1 MPVRP
6 AIPLLAGLG
15 GPGLLASPSMTSRSR
30 HPDDNSAGQAVPG
43 TASAELLRSEPGAR
57 PRALVLSAGLVSAGA
72 VALAAGA
79 LMPVVRGG
87 SPGFTAAPLLVVL
100 ALAPAVAVLYAVST
114 GRPGLTAGLVLG
126 LTALAPGRLLLDL
139 QLLADG
145 SLAARPELFLAD
157 RLLALPPA
165 GPGLWP
171 LVAGHL
177 LTLAAGAFAAGTAR
191 DEAELAGELDGHRRW
206 RLLGPVL
213 GVAGGIGLLLAPLGS
228 GNAYLLAKNA
238 FEGPTV
244 AMAGYLLLAA
254 LLPLTVLV
262 AVSSPSAGV
271 GKGGFAGAGL
281 AALAVGVPPVVAGLV
296 VDRLSVAPG
305 SVLVTVA
312 GLGLFGL
319 AFTRFDVAEASE
331 AVTGDLAGEARLPGL
346 FWWRLATGG
355 LALLAAAAAV
365 AGALTP
371 VLKANGETPVPE
383 TPSRWLLL
391 GAAVVLAVPA
401 VFVFVPRLSAFVRGV
416 VAATWAGVVLAGAA
430 VLSAALSVTED
441 KAVDPALFG
450 VDLPLPLPDKVGYS
464 AGPGVTWTFVAL
476 ALAAVAALAAVITGV
491 VERDDSD
498 DGGMDEPRAN
508 SAVLTPVV
516 AAAVLAIAAFG
527 TPVFTAPGYTAPGL
541 WSDFG
546 AASWGLLGALAVVLG
561 LYALVVR
568 SRPIAAAAALAGAAL
583 VLGLRAAELP
593 LVGSEY
599 DGSSAGIGFWLALGA
614 AVVSLVAA
622 GMAVAGSRRSE

>member
-1 MPVRP
+1 MP
-6 AIPLLAGLG
+6 AK
-15 GPGLLASPSMTSRSR
+15 
-30 HPDDNSAGQAVPG
+30 
-43 TASAELLRSEPGAR
+43 SAELLPNEPGSR
-57 PRALVLSAGLVSAGA
+57 PRALLLSAGLASAGA

-79 LMPVVRGG
+79 VLPVVRGG
-87 SPGFTAAPLLVVL
+87 SPGFTAWPLLVVL
-100 ALAPAVAVLYAVST
+100 ALAPAVVVLYAMAVR
-114 GRPGLTAGLVLG
+114 RPGLAAGLVLG

-145 SLAARPELFLAD
+145 SLAARPELFLPD

-165 GPGLWP
+165 GPGLWL

-177 LTLAAGAFAAGTAR
+177 LTLAAGVFAAGTAR
-191 DEAELAGELDGHRRW
+191 DEAELAGELDGRRW
-206 RLLGPVL
+206 RLLAPVF
-213 GVAGGIGLLLAPLGS
+213 GVVGGIGLLLAPLGS

-254 LLPLTVLV
+254 LFPLTVLV

-271 GKGGFAGAGL
+271 GKGGFTGAAL
-281 AALAVGVPPVVAGLV
+281 AALAVGVPPLVAGLV

-305 SVLVTVA
+305 SVVVTVA
-312 GLGLFGL
+312 GLVLLGLV
-319 AFTRFDVAEASE
+319 FTRFDVVDAGEE
-331 AVTGDLAGEARLPGL
+331 VTGDRAGEAELPGL

-355 LALLAAAAAV
+355 LALLAAAAAA
-365 AGALTP
+365 AGALAP

-383 TPSRWLLL
+383 TPARWSLL

-401 VFVFVPRLSAFVRGV
+401 LFVFVPRLSAFARGV

-464 AGPGVTWTFVAL
+464 VGPGVTWTFIAL
-476 ALAAVAALAAVITGV
+476 ALAAVAALAAVVTGV
-491 VERDDSD
+491 VERDADDSD
-498 DGGMDEPRAN
+498 AGMDGARAN
-508 SAVLTPVV
+508 GNVLTPLV

-568 SRPIAAAAALAGAAL
+568 SRPVAAASALAGAAL

-599 DGSSAGIGFWLALGA
+599 EGSSAGIGFWLALGA

-622 GMAVAGSRRSE
+622 GMAVAGSRRPE

>member
-1 MPVRP
+1 
-6 AIPLLAGLG
+6 
-15 GPGLLASPSMTSRSR
+15 MTSRSR
-30 HPDDNSAGQAVPG
+30 HPGGESAGQADPG

-57 PRALVLSAGLVSAGA
+57 PRALLLSAGLVSAGA

-79 LMPVVRGG
+79 LMPVIRGG
-87 SPGFTAAPLLVVL
+87 SAGFTAAPLLVVL
-100 ALAPAVAVLYAVST
+100 ALAPAAAVLYALVS
-114 GRPGLTAGLVLG
+114 GRSGLTAGLVLG

-157 RLLALPPA
+157 RLLAMPQA

-171 LVAGHL
+171 LVVGHL

-191 DEAELAGELDGHRRW
+191 DEAELAGELDGRRRW

-213 GVAGGIGLLLAPLGS
+213 GVAGGVGLLLAPFGS

-305 SVLVTVA
+305 SVVVTIA
-312 GLGLFGL
+312 GLALAGL
-319 AFTRFDVAEASE
+319 AFTRFDVAEADE

-355 LALLAAAAAV
+355 LALLAAGAAA
-365 AGALTP
+365 AGALAP
-371 VLKANGETPVPE
+371 VLKANGPTPVPE
-383 TPSRWLLL
+383 TPARWLLL

-401 VFVFVPRLSAFVRGV
+401 LFVFVPRLSAFARGV

-450 VDLPLPLPDKVGYS
+450 VDLPVPLPDKVGYS
-464 AGPGVTWTFVAL
+464 AGAGVTWTFIAL
-476 ALAAVAALAAVITGV
+476 VLAALAALAAVITGV

-498 DGGMDEPRAN
+498 EETDETRV
-508 SAVLTPVV
+508 SGTVLTPVV

-527 TPVFTAPGYTAPGL
+527 TPVFGAPGYTAPGL
-541 WSDFG
+541 WSNFG

-561 LYALVVR
+561 LYALVPR
-568 SRPIAAAAALAGAAL
+568 SRPVAAASALAGAAL

-599 DGSSAGIGFWLALGA
+599 EGSSAGVGFWLSLGG
-614 AVVSLVAA
+614 AVVTLVAA
-622 GMAVAGSRRSE
+622 GMAVAGSRRAG

>member
-1 MPVRP
+1 
-6 AIPLLAGLG
+6 
-15 GPGLLASPSMTSRSR
+15 MTSRSR
-30 HPDDNSAGQAVPG
+30 HPGDSAGQADPG
-43 TASAELLRSEPGAR
+43 TASAELLRSEPGSR
-57 PRALVLSAGLVSAGA
+57 PRALLLSAGLVSAGA

-79 LMPVVRGG
+79 LLPVIQGG

-100 ALAPAVAVLYAVST
+100 ALAPAAAVLYAVVT
-114 GRPGLTAGLVLG
+114 GRSGLTAGLVLG

-177 LTLAAGAFAAGTAR
+177 LTLAAGAFAAGAAR
-191 DEAELAGELDGHRRW
+191 DEAELAGELDGRRRW

-213 GVAGGIGLLLAPLGS
+213 GVAGGVGLLLAPLGS

-281 AALAVGVPPVVAGLV
+281 AALAVGVPPVIAGLV

-305 SVLVTVA
+305 SVVVTVA
-312 GLGLFGL
+312 GLALVGL
-319 AFTRFDVAEASE
+319 AFTRFDVAEAGE
-331 AVTGDLAGEARLPGL
+331 AVTGDLAGEAKLPGL

-355 LALLAAAAAV
+355 LALLAATAAV
-365 AGALTP
+365 AGALAP
-371 VLKANGETPVPE
+371 VLKANGPTPVPE
-383 TPSRWLLL
+383 TPARWLLL

-401 VFVFVPRLSAFVRGV
+401 LFVFVPRLSAFARGV

-450 VDLPLPLPDKVGYS
+450 VDLPVPLPDKVGFS
-464 AGPGVTWTFVAL
+464 AGPGVTWTFIAL
-476 ALAAVAALAAVITGV
+476 VLAAVAALAAVITGV
-491 VERDDSD
+491 VERDVSD
-498 DGGMDEPRAN
+498 DDAELDTGLDGTRASGN
-508 SAVLTPVV
+508 VLTPLV

-527 TPVFTAPGYTAPGL
+527 TPVFTAPGYAAPGL

-561 LYALVVR
+561 LYALVPR
-568 SRPIAAAAALAGAAL
+568 SRPAAAASALAGAAL

-599 DGSSAGIGFWLALGA
+599 DGSSAGIGFWLALGG
-614 AVVSLVAA
+614 AVVTLVTA
-622 GMAVAGSRRSE
+622 GMAVAGSRRAG

>member
-1 MPVRP
+1 
-6 AIPLLAGLG
+6 
-15 GPGLLASPSMTSRSR
+15 MTSRSR
-30 HPDDNSAGQAVPG
+30 HPGGDSAGQAVPG
-43 TASAELLRSEPGAR
+43 TASAELLRSEPGSR
-57 PRALVLSAGLVSAGA
+57 PRALLLSAGLVSAGA

-79 LMPVVRGG
+79 LLPVIQGG
-87 SPGFTAAPLLVVL
+87 SPGFTAGPLLVVL
-100 ALAPAVAVLYAVST
+100 ALAPAVAVLYGLFT
-114 GRPGLTAGLVLG
+114 GRAGLTAGLVLG

-191 DEAELAGELDGHRRW
+191 DEAELAGELDGRRRW

-213 GVAGGIGLLLAPLGS
+213 GVAGGIGLLLAPFGS

-254 LLPLTVLV
+254 MLPLTVLV
-262 AVSSPSAGV
+262 AVSSPSAAV

-281 AALAVGVPPVVAGLV
+281 ASLAVGIPAVVAGLA

-305 SVLVTVA
+305 SVVVTVA
-312 GLGLFGL
+312 GLALAGL
-319 AFTRFDVAEASE
+319 AFTRFDVAEAGD

-365 AGALTP
+365 AGALAP
-371 VLKANGETPVPE
+371 VLKANGPAPVPE
-383 TPSRWLLL
+383 TPARWLLL

-401 VFVFVPRLSAFVRGV
+401 LFVFVPRLSAFARGV
-416 VAATWAGVVLAGAA
+416 VAATWAGVVLAGAG

-450 VDLPLPLPDKVGYS
+450 VDLPVPSPDKVGFS

-476 ALAAVAALAAVITGV
+476 VLAAVAALAAVVTGV
-491 VERDDSD
+491 VERDVADDAADAPADSGL
-498 DGGMDEPRAN
+498 DGSRAN
-508 SAVLTPVV
+508 GTVLTPVV

-541 WSDFG
+541 WSNFG
-546 AASWGLLGALAVVLG
+546 AASWGLLGALAVLLG

-568 SRPIAAAAALAGAAL
+568 SRPVAAASALAGAAL
-583 VLGLRAAELP
+583 LLGLRAAELP

-599 DGSSAGIGFWLALGA
+599 DGSSAGIGFWLALGGA
-614 AVVSLVAA
+614 LVSLVAA
-622 GMAVAGSRRSE
+622 GMAVAGARRTG

>member
-1 MPVRP
+1 
-6 AIPLLAGLG
+6 
-15 GPGLLASPSMTSRSR
+15 MTSRSR
-30 HPDDNSAGQAVPG
+30 HPGEDSADSSVLAESAGQAAPG
-43 TASAELLRSEPGAR
+43 TASELLPNEPGPR
-57 PRALVLSAGLVSAGA
+57 PRALLLSAGLVTAGA

-79 LMPVVRGG
+79 LMPVILGG
-87 SPGFTAAPLLVVL
+87 APGFTAWPLLVVL
-100 ALAPAVAVLYAVST
+100 ALAPAVVVLYAVAAR
-114 GRPGLTAGLVLG
+114 RPGLAAGLVLG

-157 RLLALPPA
+157 RLLTLPPA
-165 GPGLWP
+165 GPGLWS

-191 DEAELAGELDGHRRW
+191 DEAELAGALDGHRRW
-206 RLLGPVL
+206 RLLAPVF
-213 GVAGGIGLLLAPLGS
+213 GVVGGIGLLLAPLGS

-254 LLPLTVLV
+254 LFPLTVLV
-262 AVSSPSAGV
+262 AASSPSAGV
-271 GKGGFAGAGL
+271 GKGGFAGAAL
-281 AALAVGVPPVVAGLV
+281 AALAVGLPPVTAGLL

-305 SVLVTVA
+305 SVMVTVA
-312 GLGLFGL
+312 GLMLLGL
-319 AFTRFDVAEASE
+319 AFTRFDVADAGEE
-331 AVTGDLAGEARLPGL
+331 VTGDRAGEARLPGL
-346 FWWRLATGG
+346 FWWRLVTGG
-355 LALLAAAAAV
+355 LALLAAAAAA
-365 AGALTP
+365 AGALAP
-371 VLKANGETPVPE
+371 VLTANGETPVPA
-383 TPSRWLLL
+383 TPARWLLL

-401 VFVFVPRLSAFVRGV
+401 LFVFVPRLSAFARGV
-416 VAATWAGVVLAGAA
+416 VAATWAGVVLAGAG

-450 VDLPLPLPDKVGYS
+450 VTLPVPLPDEVGYS
-464 AGPGVTWTFVAL
+464 AGPGVVWTFVAL
-476 ALAAVAALAAVITGV
+476 ALAAVAGLAAVITGV
-491 VERDDSD
+491 VERDDSAETAD
-498 DGGMDEPRAN
+498 DTGIDGSRAN
-508 SAVLTPVV
+508 GNVLTPVV

-568 SRPIAAAAALAGAAL
+568 SRPVAAASALAGAAL

-599 DGSSAGIGFWLALGA
+599 EGASAGIGFWLALGA

-622 GMAVAGSRRSE
+622 GMAVVGSRRSA

>member
-1 MPVRP
+1 
-6 AIPLLAGLG
+6 
-15 GPGLLASPSMTSRSR
+15 MTSRSR
-30 HPDDNSAGQAVPG
+30 PPGGESTGQAVPG
-43 TASAELLRSEPGAR
+43 TASAELLRSEPGSR
-57 PRALVLSAGLVSAGA
+57 PRALLLSAGLVSAGA

-87 SPGFTAAPLLVVL
+87 SPGFTAAPLLIVL
-100 ALAPAVAVLYAVST
+100 ALAPAATVLYALVT
-114 GRPGLTAGLVLG
+114 GRSGLAAGLVLG

-191 DEAELAGELDGHRRW
+191 DEAELAGELDGRRRW

-281 AALAVGVPPVVAGLV
+281 AVLAVGVPPVVAGLV

-305 SVLVTVA
+305 SVVVTVA
-312 GLGLFGL
+312 GLALAGL
-319 AFTRFDVAEASE
+319 AFTRFDVAEADE
-331 AVTGDLAGEARLPGL
+331 TVTGDLAGEARLPGL

-365 AGALTP
+365 AGALAPT
-371 VLKANGETPVPE
+371 LKANGPTPVPE
-383 TPSRWLLL
+383 TPARWLLL

-401 VFVFVPRLSAFVRGV
+401 LFVFVPRLSAFARGV
-416 VAATWAGVVLAGAA
+416 VAATWAGVVLAGTA

-450 VDLPLPLPDKVGYS
+450 VDLPVPLPDKAGYS
-464 AGPGVTWTFVAL
+464 AGPGVTWTFIAL
-476 ALAAVAALAAVITGV
+476 VLAAVAALAAVITGV
-491 VERDDSD
+491 VERDVSD
-498 DGGMDEPRAN
+498 DAGMDAGPDGTRASGN
-508 SAVLTPVV
+508 VLTPVV

-561 LYALVVR
+561 LYALVPR
-568 SRPIAAAAALAGAAL
+568 SRPVAAASASAGAAL
-583 VLGLRAAELP
+583 VLGLHAAELP

-599 DGSSAGIGFWLALGA
+599 DGASAGIGFWLALGG

-622 GMAVAGSRRSE
+622 GMAVAGSRRTG

>member
-1 MPVRP
+1 MLP
-6 AIPLLAGLG
+6 
-15 GPGLLASPSMTSRSR
+15 
-30 HPDDNSAGQAVPG
+30 
-43 TASAELLRSEPGAR
+43 
-57 PRALVLSAGLVSAGA
+57 AGLVSAGA

-79 LMPVVRGG
+79 LIPVVRGG
-87 SPGFTAAPLLVVL
+87 SPGFTAGPLLVVL
-100 ALAPAVAVLYAVST
+100 ALAPAAAVLYAVAT
-114 GRPGLTAGLVLG
+114 GRPGLAAGLVLG
-126 LTALAPGRLLLDL
+126 LTALTPGRLLLDL

-145 SLAARPELFLAD
+145 SLASRPELFLAD
-157 RLLALPPA
+157 RLLALPPVGA
-165 GPGLWP
+165 GLWS

-191 DEAELAGELDGHRRW
+191 DESELAGALDGQRRW

-213 GVAGGIGLLLAPLGS
+213 AVAGGLSLLLPPLGS

-271 GKGGFAGAGL
+271 GKGGFAGAAL

-305 SVLVTVA
+305 SVVVTIA
-312 GLGLFGL
+312 GLALLGL
-319 AFTRFDVAEASE
+319 AFTRFDVAEGGE
-331 AVTGDLAGEARLPGL
+331 AATGDLAGEAKLPGL

-355 LALLAAAAAV
+355 LALLAAGSAV

-371 VLKANGETPVPE
+371 VLKANGATPVPE

-401 VFVFVPRLSAFVRGV
+401 LFVFVPKLSAFARGV

-441 KAVDPALFG
+441 KAVDPAQFG
-450 VDLPLPLPDKVGYS
+450 VDLPLPDKVGFS
-464 AGPGVTWTFVAL
+464 AGPGVTWTFIAL
-476 ALAAVAALAAVITGV
+476 LLAAVTALAAVVTGV
-491 VERDDSD
+491 VEREDNDAAADDA
-498 DGGMDEPRAN
+498 GMDGTRAN
-508 SAVLTPVV
+508 GTVVTLVV
-516 AAAVLAIAAFG
+516 AAAVLTIAAFG
-527 TPVFTAPGYTAPGL
+527 TPVFTAPGYTVPGL

-546 AASWGLLGALAVVLG
+546 AASWGLIGALAVVLG

-568 SRPIAAAAALAGAAL
+568 SRPAAASSALIGAAL
-583 VLGLRAAELP
+583 VLDLRAAEWP

-599 DGSSAGIGFWLALGA
+599 EGASAGAGFWLALSA
-614 AVVSLVAA
+614 AVVSFVAA
-622 GMAVAGSRRSE
+622 GIAVAGSRRSE

>member
-1 MPVRP
+1 
-6 AIPLLAGLG
+6 
-15 GPGLLASPSMTSRSR
+15 MTSRSR
-30 HPDDNSAGQAVPG
+30 HPGDSAGQAVPG
-43 TASAELLRSEPGAR
+43 TASAELLRSEPGPR
-57 PRALVLSAGLVSAGA
+57 PRALLLSAGLVSAGA

-79 LMPVVRGG
+79 LLPVIQGG
-87 SPGFTAAPLLVVL
+87 SPGFIAAPLLVVL
-100 ALAPAVAVLYAVST
+100 ALAPAAAVLYALAT
-114 GRPGLTAGLVLG
+114 GRSGLAAGLVLG

-177 LTLAAGAFAAGTAR
+177 LTLAAGAFAAGAAR
-191 DEAELAGELDGHRRW
+191 DEAELAGELDGRRRW

-213 GVAGGIGLLLAPLGS
+213 GVAGGVGLLLAPFGS

-254 LLPLTVLV
+254 LLPLTALV
-262 AVSSPSAGV
+262 AVSSPSAEV

-281 AALAVGVPPVVAGLV
+281 AALAVGVPPVIAGLV

-305 SVLVTVA
+305 SVVVTVA
-312 GLGLFGL
+312 GMALVGL
-319 AFTRFDVAEASE
+319 AFTRFDVTETRE
-331 AVTGDLAGEARLPGL
+331 AVTGDMAGEAKLPGL

-355 LALLAAAAAV
+355 LALLAAAAAA
-365 AGALTP
+365 AGALAP
-371 VLKANGETPVPE
+371 VLKANGPTPVPE
-383 TPSRWLLL
+383 TPARWLLL

-401 VFVFVPRLSAFVRGV
+401 LFVFVPRLSAFARGV

-450 VDLPLPLPDKVGYS
+450 VDLPLPDKVGFS

-476 ALAAVAALAAVITGV
+476 VLAAVAALAAVITGV
-491 VERDDSD
+491 VERDVSD
-498 DGGMDEPRAN
+498 DDDNAELDTGLDGTRAGGN
-508 SAVLTPVV
+508 VLTPLV
-516 AAAVLAIAAFG
+516 AAAILAIAAFG
-527 TPVFTAPGYTAPGL
+527 SPVFTAPGYTAPGL

-561 LYALVVR
+561 LYALVPR
-568 SRPIAAAAALAGAAL
+568 SRPAAAASALAGAAL

-599 DGSSAGIGFWLALGA
+599 DGSSAGIGFWLALGGA
-614 AVVSLVAA
+614 AVTLVTA
-622 GMAVAGSRRSE
+622 GMAVAGARRAG

>member
-1 MPVRP
+1 
-6 AIPLLAGLG
+6 
-15 GPGLLASPSMTSRSR
+15 MTSRSR
-30 HPDDNSAGQAVPG
+30 HPGDESAVSPVLAESTGQAVPG
-43 TASAELLRSEPGAR
+43 TVSAEPLRSEPPAR
-57 PRALVLSAGLVSAGA
+57 PRALVLSAGLVAAGA
-72 VALAAGA
+72 VALAVGA

-87 SPGFTAAPLLVVL
+87 SPGFAAGPLLVVL
-100 ALAPAVAVLYAVST
+100 ALAPAVAVVYAVVT

-157 RLLALPPA
+157 RLLTLPPA

-177 LTLAAGAFAAGTAR
+177 LTFAAGAFAAGTAR
-191 DEAELAGELDGHRRW
+191 DEAELAGELDGRRRW
-206 RLLGPVL
+206 RLLGPML

-262 AVSSPSAGV
+262 AVSSPSAAV
-271 GKGGFAGAGL
+271 GKGGFAGAAL
-281 AALAVGVPPVVAGLV
+281 AALAVGVPQVVAGLV

-312 GLGLFGL
+312 GLLLLGLT
-319 AFTRFDVAEASE
+319 FTRFDVEEAGE

-365 AGALTP
+365 AGVLTP
-371 VLKANGETPVPE
+371 VLTANGPAPVPE
-383 TPSRWLLL
+383 TPARWLLL
-391 GAAVVLAVPA
+391 GAAAVLAIPA
-401 VFVFVPRLSAFVRGV
+401 LFVFVPRLSPFARGV
-416 VAATWAGVVLAGAA
+416 VAATWAGVVLAGAG

-450 VDLPLPLPDKVGYS
+450 VDLPLPSPDKVGYS
-464 AGPGVTWTFVAL
+464 AGPGVTWTFIAL

-491 VERDDSD
+491 VERDVTD
-498 DGGMDEPRAN
+498 DAAMDAAMDTGLDGSRAN
-508 SAVLTPVV
+508 GNLLTPVV

-527 TPVFTAPGYTAPGL
+527 TPVFIAPGYTAPGL

-593 LVGSEY
+593 LVGAEY
-599 DGSSAGIGFWLALGA
+599 DDASAGIGFWLALGA
-614 AVVSLVAA
+614 AAVSLVAA
-622 GMAVAGSRRSE
+622 GTAVVGSRRSE

>member
-1 MPVRP
+1 
-6 AIPLLAGLG
+6 
-15 GPGLLASPSMTSRSR
+15 MTSRSR
-30 HPDDNSAGQAVPG
+30 HPGDSAGQAVPG
-43 TASAELLRSEPGAR
+43 TASAELLRSEPGSR
-57 PRALVLSAGLVSAGA
+57 PRALLLSAGLVSAGA

-79 LMPVVRGG
+79 LLPVIQGG

-100 ALAPAVAVLYAVST
+100 ALAPAAAVLYAVVT
-114 GRPGLTAGLVLG
+114 GRTGLTAGLVLG

-177 LTLAAGAFAAGTAR
+177 LTLAAGAFAAGAAR
-191 DEAELAGELDGHRRW
+191 DEAELAGELDGRRRW

-213 GVAGGIGLLLAPLGS
+213 GVAGGVGLLLAPLGS

-281 AALAVGVPPVVAGLV
+281 AALAVGVPPVIAGLV

-305 SVLVTVA
+305 SVVVTVA
-312 GLGLFGL
+312 GLALVGL
-319 AFTRFDVAEASE
+319 AFTRFDVAEVGE
-331 AVTGDLAGEARLPGL
+331 AVTGDQAGEAKLPGL
-346 FWWRLATGG
+346 FWWRLVTGG

-371 VLKANGETPVPE
+371 VLKANGPTPVPE
-383 TPSRWLLL
+383 TPARWLLL

-401 VFVFVPRLSAFVRGV
+401 LFVFVPRLSAFARGV

-441 KAVDPALFG
+441 KAVDPGLFG
-450 VDLPLPLPDKVGYS
+450 VDLPVPLPDKVGFS
-464 AGPGVTWTFVAL
+464 AGPGVTWTFIAL
-476 ALAAVAALAAVITGV
+476 VLAAVAALAAVITGV
-491 VERDDSD
+491 VERDVSD
-498 DGGMDEPRAN
+498 DDSEMDTGLDGTRASGN
-508 SAVLTPVV
+508 VLTPLV

-527 TPVFTAPGYTAPGL
+527 TPVFTAPGYIAPGL

-561 LYALVVR
+561 LYALVPR
-568 SRPIAAAAALAGAAL
+568 SRPAAAASALAGAAL

-614 AVVSLVAA
+614 AVVTLVTA
-622 GMAVAGSRRSE
+622 GMAVAGSRRAG

>member
-1 MPVRP
+1 
-6 AIPLLAGLG
+6 
-15 GPGLLASPSMTSRSR
+15 MTSRSR
-30 HPDDNSAGQAVPG
+30 HPGGESTEQAVPG
-43 TASAELLRSEPGAR
+43 TASAELLRSEPGAC
-57 PRALVLSAGLVSAGA
+57 PRALLLSAGLVVAGA
-72 VALAAGA
+72 VALTAGA
-79 LMPVVRGG
+79 LMTVVRGG
-87 SPGFTAAPLLVVL
+87 SPGFTAGPLLVVL
-100 ALAPAVAVLYAVST
+100 ALAPAVAVLYAVVT
-114 GRPGLTAGLVLG
+114 GRTGLTAGLVLG

-157 RLLALPPA
+157 RLLTLPPA

-177 LTLAAGAFAAGTAR
+177 LTLAAGAFAAGAAR
-191 DEAELAGELDGHRRW
+191 DEAELAGELDGRRRW

-244 AMAGYLLLAA
+244 AMAGYLLLAVM
-254 LLPLTVLV
+254 LPLTVLV
-262 AVSSPSAGV
+262 AVSSPSAEV

-281 AALAVGVPPVVAGLV
+281 AALAVGVPQVVAGLV
-296 VDRLSVAPG
+296 VDRLSLAPG

-312 GLGLFGL
+312 GLALLGL
-319 AFTRFDVAEASE
+319 AFTRFDVAEADE

-355 LALLAAAAAV
+355 LALLAAVAAV
-365 AGALTP
+365 LGALTP
-371 VLKANGETPVPE
+371 VLKANGPTPVPE
-383 TPSRWLLL
+383 TPARWLLL

-401 VFVFVPRLSAFVRGV
+401 LFVFVPRLSGFARGV
-416 VAATWAGVVLAGAA
+416 VAATWAGVVLAAAA

-441 KAVDPALFG
+441 KSVDPASFG
-450 VDLPLPLPDKVGYS
+450 VDLPLPLPDKDGFS
-464 AGPGVTWTFVAL
+464 AAQGVTWTFVAL
-476 ALAAVAALAAVITGV
+476 ALAAMAGLAAVITGV
-491 VERDDSD
+491 VERDVAADSD
-498 DGGMDEPRAN
+498 DAADVTDTAELDGSRAN
-508 SAVLTPVV
+508 GTVLTPVV

-561 LYALVVR
+561 LYALVPR
-568 SRPIAAAAALAGAAL
+568 SRPVAAVAGLAGAAL

-599 DGSSAGIGFWLALGA
+599 EGSSAGIGFWLALGA

-622 GMAVAGSRRSE
+622 GVAVAGSRRPE

>member
-1 MPVRP
+1 
-6 AIPLLAGLG
+6 
-15 GPGLLASPSMTSRSR
+15 MTSRSR
-30 HPDDNSAGQAVPG
+30 HPGDSAGQAVPG
-43 TASAELLRSEPGAR
+43 TASAELLRSEPGSR
-57 PRALVLSAGLVSAGA
+57 PRALLLSAGLVSAGA

-79 LMPVVRGG
+79 LLPVIQGG

-100 ALAPAVAVLYAVST
+100 ALAPAAAVLYALAT
-114 GRPGLTAGLVLG
+114 GRSGLAAGLVLG

-171 LVAGHL
+171 LVVGHL
-177 LTLAAGAFAAGTAR
+177 LTLAAGAFAAGAAR
-191 DEAELAGELDGHRRW
+191 DEAELAGELDGRRRW

-213 GVAGGIGLLLAPLGS
+213 GVAGGIGLLLAPFGS

-254 LLPLTVLV
+254 LLPLTALV

-281 AALAVGVPPVVAGLV
+281 AVLAVGVPPVIAGLV

-305 SVLVTVA
+305 SVVVTVA
-312 GLGLFGL
+312 GLALTGL
-319 AFTRFDVAEASE
+319 AFTRFDVEETDE
-331 AVTGDLAGEARLPGL
+331 AVTGDLAGEAKLPGL

-355 LALLAAAAAV
+355 LALLASAAAV
-365 AGALTP
+365 AGALAP
-371 VLKANGETPVPE
+371 VLKANGPTPIPE
-383 TPSRWLLL
+383 TPARWLLL

-401 VFVFVPRLSAFVRGV
+401 LFVFVPRLSAFARGV

-450 VDLPLPLPDKVGYS
+450 VDLPVPLPDKVGYS

-476 ALAAVAALAAVITGV
+476 VLAAVAALAAVITGV
-491 VERDDSD
+491 VERDVSD
-498 DGGMDEPRAN
+498 DDDNAELDTGLDGTRASGN
-508 SAVLTPVV
+508 VLTPLA

-541 WSDFG
+541 WSHFG

-561 LYALVVR
+561 LYALVPR
-568 SRPIAAAAALAGAAL
+568 SRPAAAASALAGAAL

-599 DGSSAGIGFWLALGA
+599 DGSSAGIGFWLALGG
-614 AVVSLVAA
+614 AVATLVTA
-622 GMAVAGSRRSE
+622 GMAVAGARRAG

>member
-1 MPVRP
+1 M
-6 AIPLLAGLG
+6 
-15 GPGLLASPSMTSRSR
+15 
-30 HPDDNSAGQAVPG
+30 
-43 TASAELLRSEPGAR
+43 
-57 PRALVLSAGLVSAGA
+57 SAGA
-72 VALAAGA
+72 VALAVGS
-79 LMPVVRGG
+79 LMPAVRGG
-87 SPGFTAAPLLVVL
+87 SPGFTSAPLLVVL
-100 ALAPAVAVLYAVST
+100 ALAPAVAVLYAVTT
-114 GRPGLTAGLVLG
+114 GRPGLAAGLVLG

-145 SLAARPELFLAD
+145 SLASRPELFLAD
-157 RLLALPPA
+157 RLLTLPPA

-177 LTLAAGAFAAGTAR
+177 LTLAAGVFAAGTAR
-191 DEAELAGELDGHRRW
+191 DEAELAGELDGRRRW

-213 GVAGGIGLLLAPLGS
+213 GVAAGVGLLLAPLGS

-254 LLPLTVLV
+254 MLPLTVLV

-296 VDRLSVAPG
+296 VDRLSIAPG

-312 GLGLFGL
+312 GLVLVGL
-319 AFTRFDVAEASE
+319 AFTRFDVVEADDE
-331 AVTGDLAGEARLPGL
+331 VTGDLAGEARLPGL

-355 LALLAAAAAV
+355 LALLAAAAAA

-371 VLKANGETPVPE
+371 VLKANGPTPVPE

-401 VFVFVPRLSAFVRGV
+401 LFVFVPRLSAFARGV

-441 KAVDPALFG
+441 KAVDPASFG
-450 VDLPLPLPDKVGYS
+450 VDLPLPLPDKVGFS
-464 AGPGVTWTFVAL
+464 AGQGVTWTFIAL
-476 ALAAVAALAAVITGV
+476 ALAAVAALAAVVTGV
-491 VERDDSD
+491 VERDVSD
-498 DGGMDEPRAN
+498 EAAGMDVESDGSRADG
-508 SAVLTPVV
+508 AVLTPVV

-541 WSDFG
+541 WSNFG

-561 LYALVVR
+561 LYALVPR
-568 SRPIAAAAALAGAAL
+568 SRPAASAAALAGAAL

-593 LVGSEY
+593 LVGPGYE
-599 DGSSAGIGFWLALGA
+599 GSSAGIGFWLALGA
-614 AVVSLVAA
+614 AVVSLVAG
-622 GMAVAGSRRSE
+622 GMAVAGSRRSA

>member
-1 MPVRP
+1 
-6 AIPLLAGLG
+6 
-15 GPGLLASPSMTSRSR
+15 MTSRSR
-30 HPDDNSAGQAVPG
+30 PPGDESAESAEPAGQSVPG
-43 TASAELLRSEPGAR
+43 TASAELFRSEPGAR

-72 VALAAGA
+72 VALTAGA
-79 LMPVVRGG
+79 LLPVVRAG
-87 SPGFTAAPLLVVL
+87 SPGFTAWPVLVVL
-100 ALAPAVAVLYAVST
+100 ALVPAAAVLHAVVT
-114 GRPGLTAGLVLG
+114 GRAGLASGLVLG

-157 RLLALPPA
+157 RLLTLPPA
-165 GPGLWP
+165 GPGLWA
-171 LVAGHL
+171 LVVGHL

-191 DEAELAGELDGHRRW
+191 DEAELAGELDGRRRW

-213 GVAGGIGLLLAPLGS
+213 GVAGGLGLLLPPLGS

-262 AVSSPSAGV
+262 AVSSPSAAV
-271 GKGGFAGAGL
+271 GKGGFAGAAL
-281 AALAVGVPPVVAGLV
+281 AALAVGVPQVLAGLV

-305 SVLVTVA
+305 SVVVTLA
-312 GLGLFGL
+312 GSALLGL
-319 AFTRFDVAEASE
+319 AFTRFDGAEAGE

-346 FWWRLATGG
+346 FWWRLATGA
-355 LALLAAAAAV
+355 LALLAAATAV

-371 VLKANGETPVPE
+371 VLKANGATPVPE
-383 TPSRWLLL
+383 TPARWLLL

-401 VFVFVPRLSAFVRGV
+401 LFVFVPRLSAFARGV
-416 VAATWAGVVLAGAA
+416 VAATWVGVVLAGAA

-450 VDLPLPLPDKVGYS
+450 VDLPVLPDKIGFS
-464 AGPGVTWTFVAL
+464 AGPGVTWTFISL
-476 ALAAVAALAAVITGV
+476 ALAAMAGLAAVITGV
-491 VERDDSD
+491 VERDDDAADAAD
-498 DGGMDEPRAN
+498 DGSRTSGN
-508 SAVLTPVV
+508 VLTPVV
-516 AAAVLAIAAFG
+516 AAAVLAVAAFG

-546 AASWGLLGALAVVLG
+546 SASWGLLGALAVVLG

-568 SRPIAAAAALAGAAL
+568 SRPVAAASALIGAAL
-583 VLGLRAAELP
+583 VLDLRAAEWA

-599 DGSSAGIGFWLALGA
+599 EGASAGVGFWLALSA
-614 AVVSLVAA
+614 AVVSFVAA
-622 GMAVAGSRRSE
+622 GMAVAGSRRSR

>member
-1 MPVRP
+1 
-6 AIPLLAGLG
+6 
-15 GPGLLASPSMTSRSR
+15 MTSRSR
-30 HPDDNSAGQAVPG
+30 HPGETAGQAAPG
-43 TASAELLRSEPGAR
+43 SASAELPRSEPGAR
-57 PRALVLSAGLVSAGA
+57 PRALLLSAGLVSAGA
-72 VALAAGA
+72 VALAVGA

-114 GRPGLTAGLVLG
+114 GRPGLAAGLVLG

-145 SLAARPELFLAD
+145 SLASRPELFLAD
-157 RLLALPPA
+157 RLLTLPPV

-177 LTLAAGAFAAGTAR
+177 LTLVAGVFAAGTAR
-191 DEAELAGELDGHRRW
+191 DEAELAGELDGRRRW

-213 GVAGGIGLLLAPLGS
+213 GVTGGIGLLLAPLGS

-244 AMAGYLLLAA
+244 AMASYLLLAA
-254 LLPLTVLV
+254 MLPLTVLV
-262 AVSSPSAGV
+262 AVSSPAAGV

-281 AALAVGVPPVVAGLV
+281 AALAVGVPPMVAGLV
-296 VDRLSVAPG
+296 VDRLSIAPG

-312 GLGLFGL
+312 GLALVGL
-319 AFTRFDVAEASE
+319 AFTRFDVADAGEA
-331 AVTGDLAGEARLPGL
+331 ATGDLAGEARLPGL

-355 LALLAAAAAV
+355 LALSAAAAAA

-371 VLKANGETPVPE
+371 VLKANGPTPVPE
-383 TPSRWLLL
+383 TPARWLLL
-391 GAAVVLAVPA
+391 GAAIVLAVPA
-401 VFVFVPRLSAFVRGV
+401 LFVFVPRLSAFARGV
-416 VAATWAGVVLAGAA
+416 VAATWAGVVLAAAA
-430 VLSAALSVTED
+430 VLSAALAVTED
-441 KAVDPALFG
+441 KAVDPASFG

-464 AGPGVTWTFVAL
+464 AAQGVTWTFIAL
-476 ALAAVAALAAVITGV
+476 ALAAMAALAAVITGV
-491 VERDDSD
+491 VERDVTD
-498 DGGMDEPRAN
+498 DAAGMDVEADGPRAGG
-508 SAVLTPVV
+508 AVLTPVV

-527 TPVFTAPGYTAPGL
+527 TPVFAAPGYTAPGL

-561 LYALVVR
+561 LYALVPR
-568 SRPIAAAAALAGAAL
+568 SRPVAAAAALAGAAL

-593 LVGSEY
+593 LVGSEH

-622 GMAVAGSRRSE
+622 AMAVAGSRRSA

>member
-1 MPVRP
+1 
-6 AIPLLAGLG
+6 
-15 GPGLLASPSMTSRSR
+15 MTSRSR
-30 HPDDNSAGQAVPG
+30 HPGGDSAGQAVPG
-43 TASAELLRSEPGAR
+43 TASAELLRSEPGSR
-57 PRALVLSAGLVSAGA
+57 PRALLLSAGLVSAGA

-79 LMPVVRGG
+79 LLPVIQGG
-87 SPGFTAAPLLVVL
+87 SPGFTAGPLLVVL
-100 ALAPAVAVLYAVST
+100 ALAPAVAVLYALFT
-114 GRPGLTAGLVLG
+114 GRAGLTAGLVLG

-171 LVAGHL
+171 LVVGHL

-191 DEAELAGELDGHRRW
+191 DEAELAGELDGRRRW

-213 GVAGGIGLLLAPLGS
+213 GVAGWLGLLLAPLGS

-244 AMAGYLLLAA
+244 AMAGYLLIAA
-254 LLPLTVLV
+254 MLPLTVLV

-281 AALAVGVPPVVAGLV
+281 ASLAVGVPAVVAGLV

-305 SVLVTVA
+305 SVVVTVA
-312 GLGLFGL
+312 GLALVGL
-319 AFTRFDVAEASE
+319 AFTRFDVAEADD

-365 AGALTP
+365 AGALAP
-371 VLKANGETPVPE
+371 VLKANGPTPVPE
-383 TPSRWLLL
+383 TPARWLLL

-401 VFVFVPRLSAFVRGV
+401 LFVFVPRLSAFARGV

-430 VLSAALSVTED
+430 VLGAALSVTED

-450 VDLPLPLPDKVGYS
+450 VDLPVPSPDKVGFS
-464 AGPGVTWTFVAL
+464 AGPGVTWTFIAL
-476 ALAAVAALAAVITGV
+476 VLAAVAALAAVVTGV
-491 VERDDSD
+491 VERDITDDADDAVDASTDSGL
-498 DGGMDEPRAN
+498 DGSRAN
-508 SAVLTPVV
+508 GTVLTPVV

-541 WSDFG
+541 WSNFG
-546 AASWGLLGALAVVLG
+546 AASWGLLGALAVLLG

-568 SRPIAAAAALAGAAL
+568 SRPVAAASALAGAAL
-583 VLGLRAAELP
+583 LLGLRAAELP

-599 DGSSAGIGFWLALGA
+599 DGSSAGIGFWLALGGA
-614 AVVSLVAA
+614 LVSLVAA
-622 GMAVAGSRRSE
+622 GMAVAGARRTG

>member
-1 MPVRP
+1 M
-6 AIPLLAGLG
+6 
-15 GPGLLASPSMTSRSR
+15 
-30 HPDDNSAGQAVPG
+30 
-43 TASAELLRSEPGAR
+43 
-57 PRALVLSAGLVSAGA
+57 SAGA

-79 LMPVVRGG
+79 LLPVIQGG

-100 ALAPAVAVLYAVST
+100 ALAPAAAVLYAVVT
-114 GRPGLTAGLVLG
+114 GRSGLTAGLVLG

-177 LTLAAGAFAAGTAR
+177 LTLAAGAFAAGAAR
-191 DEAELAGELDGHRRW
+191 DEAELAGELDGRRRW

-213 GVAGGIGLLLAPLGS
+213 GVVGGVGLLLAPFGS

-254 LLPLTVLV
+254 LLPLTALV
-262 AVSSPSAGV
+262 AVSSPSAEV

-281 AALAVGVPPVVAGLV
+281 AALAVGVPPVIAGLV

-305 SVLVTVA
+305 SVVVTVA
-312 GLGLFGL
+312 GLALVGL
-319 AFTRFDVAEASE
+319 AFTRFDVADAGD
-331 AVTGDLAGEARLPGL
+331 AVTGDLAGEAKLPGL

-355 LALLAAAAAV
+355 LALLAAAAAA
-365 AGALTP
+365 AGALAP
-371 VLKANGETPVPE
+371 VLKANGPTPVPE
-383 TPSRWLLL
+383 TPVRWLLL

-401 VFVFVPRLSAFVRGV
+401 LFVFVPRLSSFARGV

-450 VDLPLPLPDKVGYS
+450 VDLPVPLPDKVGFS
-464 AGPGVTWTFVAL
+464 AGPGVTWTFIAL
-476 ALAAVAALAAVITGV
+476 VLAAVAALAAVITGV
-491 VERDDSD
+491 VERDVSD
-498 DGGMDEPRAN
+498 DENDTGLDGTRASGN
-508 SAVLTPVV
+508 VLTPLV

-561 LYALVVR
+561 VYALVPR
-568 SRPIAAAAALAGAAL
+568 SRPAAAASVLAGTAL

-599 DGSSAGIGFWLALGA
+599 DGSSAGIGFWLALAG
-614 AVVSLVAA
+614 AVVTLVTA
-622 GMAVAGSRRSE
+622 GMAVAGARRAG

>member
-1 MPVRP
+1 
-6 AIPLLAGLG
+6 
-15 GPGLLASPSMTSRSR
+15 MTSRSR
-30 HPDDNSAGQAVPG
+30 HPGGESTGQAVPG

-57 PRALVLSAGLVSAGA
+57 PRALLLSAGLVVAGA

-100 ALAPAVAVLYAVST
+100 ALAPAAAVLYALVS
-114 GRPGLTAGLVLG
+114 GRAGLAAGLVLG

-157 RLLALPPA
+157 RLLAMPQA

-191 DEAELAGELDGHRRW
+191 DEAELAGELDGRRRW

-213 GVAGGIGLLLAPLGS
+213 GVAGGVGLLLAPFGS

-281 AALAVGVPPVVAGLV
+281 AALAVGVPPVVAGMV

-305 SVLVTVA
+305 SVVVTIA
-312 GLGLFGL
+312 GLALVGL
-319 AFTRFDVAEASE
+319 AFTRFDVAEADE

-355 LALLAAAAAV
+355 LALLAAGAAA
-365 AGALTP
+365 AGALAP
-371 VLKANGETPVPE
+371 VLKANGPTPVPE
-383 TPSRWLLL
+383 TPARWLLL

-401 VFVFVPRLSAFVRGV
+401 LFVFVPRLSAFARGV

-450 VDLPLPLPDKVGYS
+450 VDLPVPLPDKVGYS
-464 AGPGVTWTFVAL
+464 AGSGVTWTFIAL
-476 ALAAVAALAAVITGV
+476 VLAALAALAAVITGV
-491 VERDDSD
+491 VERDVSD
-498 DGGMDEPRAN
+498 EETDTGADGARPSGT
-508 SAVLTPVV
+508 VLTPVV

-527 TPVFTAPGYTAPGL
+527 TPVFGAPGYTAPGL
-541 WSDFG
+541 WSNFG

-561 LYALVVR
+561 LYALVPR
-568 SRPIAAAAALAGAAL
+568 SRPVAAASALAGAAL

-593 LVGSEY
+593 LVGSAY
-599 DGSSAGIGFWLALGA
+599 QGSSAGAGFWLALGGG
-614 AVVSLVAA
+614 VVTLVAA
-622 GMAVAGSRRSE
+622 GMAVAGSRRAG

>member
-1 MPVRP
+1 
-6 AIPLLAGLG
+6 
-15 GPGLLASPSMTSRSR
+15 MTSRSR
-30 HPDDNSAGQAVPG
+30 HPGDSAGQAVPG
-43 TASAELLRSEPGAR
+43 TASAELLRSEPGSR
-57 PRALVLSAGLVSAGA
+57 PRALLLSAGLVSAGA

-79 LMPVVRGG
+79 LLPVIQGG

-100 ALAPAVAVLYAVST
+100 ALAPAAAVLYAVVT
-114 GRPGLTAGLVLG
+114 GRSGLAAGLVLG

-177 LTLAAGAFAAGTAR
+177 LTLAAGAFAAGAAR
-191 DEAELAGELDGHRRW
+191 DEAELAGELDGRRRW

-213 GVAGGIGLLLAPLGS
+213 GVAGGVGLLLAPFGS

-254 LLPLTVLV
+254 LLPLTALV
-262 AVSSPSAGV
+262 AVSSPSAEV

-281 AALAVGVPPVVAGLV
+281 AALAVGVPPVIAGLV

-305 SVLVTVA
+305 SVVVTVA
-312 GLGLFGL
+312 GLALVGL
-319 AFTRFDVAEASE
+319 AFTRFDVTEAGE
-331 AVTGDLAGEARLPGL
+331 AVTGDMAGEAKLPGL

-355 LALLAAAAAV
+355 LALLAAAAAA
-365 AGALTP
+365 AGALAP
-371 VLKANGETPVPE
+371 VLKANGPAPAPE
-383 TPSRWLLL
+383 TPARWLLL

-401 VFVFVPRLSAFVRGV
+401 LFVFVPRLSAFARGV

-450 VDLPLPLPDKVGYS
+450 VDLPVPLPDKVGFS
-464 AGPGVTWTFVAL
+464 AGPGVTWTFIAL
-476 ALAAVAALAAVITGV
+476 VLAAVAALAAVITGV
-491 VERDDSD
+491 VERDVSD
-498 DGGMDEPRAN
+498 DDNAELDTGLDGTRAGGN
-508 SAVLTPVV
+508 VLTPLV
-516 AAAVLAIAAFG
+516 AAAALAIAAFG
-527 TPVFTAPGYTAPGL
+527 TPVFTASGYTAPGL

-561 LYALVVR
+561 LYALVPR
-568 SRPIAAAAALAGAAL
+568 SRPAAAASALAGAAL

-599 DGSSAGIGFWLALGA
+599 DGSSAGIGFWLALAGA
-614 AVVSLVAA
+614 VATLVTA
-622 GMAVAGSRRSE
+622 GMAVAGARRAG

>member
-1 MPVRP
+1 M
-6 AIPLLAGLG
+6 
-15 GPGLLASPSMTSRSR
+15 
-30 HPDDNSAGQAVPG
+30 SAG
-43 TASAELLRSEPGAR
+43 S
-57 PRALVLSAGLVSAGA
+57 

-79 LMPVVRGG
+79 LLPVIQGG

-100 ALAPAVAVLYAVST
+100 ALAPAAAVLYAVVT
-114 GRPGLTAGLVLG
+114 GRSGLAAGLVLG

-177 LTLAAGAFAAGTAR
+177 LTLAAGAFAAGAAR
-191 DEAELAGELDGHRRW
+191 DEAELAGELDGRRRW

-213 GVAGGIGLLLAPLGS
+213 GVAGGVGLLLAPFGS

-254 LLPLTVLV
+254 LLPLTALV
-262 AVSSPSAGV
+262 AVSSPSAEV

-281 AALAVGVPPVVAGLV
+281 GALAVGIPPLIAGSV

-305 SVLVTVA
+305 SVVVTVA
-312 GLGLFGL
+312 GLALVGL
-319 AFTRFDVAEASE
+319 AFTRFDVAEAGE
-331 AVTGDLAGEARLPGL
+331 AATGDLAGEAKLPGL

-355 LALLAAAAAV
+355 LALLAAGAAA
-365 AGALTP
+365 AGALAP
-371 VLKANGETPVPE
+371 VLKANGPTPVPE

-401 VFVFVPRLSAFVRGV
+401 LFVFVPRLSAFARGI

-450 VDLPLPLPDKVGYS
+450 VDLPLPLPDKVGFS
-464 AGPGVTWTFVAL
+464 AGPGVTWTFIAL
-476 ALAAVAALAAVITGV
+476 VLAAVAALAAVITGV
-491 VERDDSD
+491 VERDVSED
-498 DGGMDEPRAN
+498 DNAELDTGLDGTRAGGN
-508 SAVLTPVV
+508 VLTPLV
-516 AAAVLAIAAFG
+516 AAAVLAIVAFG

-561 LYALVVR
+561 LYALVPR
-568 SRPIAAAAALAGAAL
+568 SRPAAAASALAGAAL

-599 DGSSAGIGFWLALGA
+599 DGSSAGIGFWLALAG
-614 AVVSLVAA
+614 VVATLVTA
-622 GMAVAGSRRSE
+622 GMAVAGARRAG

>member
-1 MPVRP
+1 M
-6 AIPLLAGLG
+6 
-15 GPGLLASPSMTSRSR
+15 
-30 HPDDNSAGQAVPG
+30 
-43 TASAELLRSEPGAR
+43 
-57 PRALVLSAGLVSAGA
+57 SAGA

-79 LMPVVRGG
+79 LLPVIQGG
-87 SPGFTAAPLLVVL
+87 SPGFTAGPLLVVL
-100 ALAPAVAVLYAVST
+100 ALAPAVAVLYALFT
-114 GRPGLTAGLVLG
+114 GRAGLTAGLVLG

-171 LVAGHL
+171 LVVGHL
-177 LTLAAGAFAAGTAR
+177 LILAAGAFAAGTAR
-191 DEAELAGELDGHRRW
+191 DEAELAGELDGRRRW

-213 GVAGGIGLLLAPLGS
+213 GVAGGIGLVLAPLGS
-228 GNAYLLAKNA
+228 GTAYLLAKNA

-254 LLPLTVLV
+254 MLPLTVLV
-262 AVSSPSAGV
+262 AVSSPAAGV

-281 AALAVGVPPVVAGLV
+281 ASLAVGVPAVVSGLV

-305 SVLVTVA
+305 SVVVTVA
-312 GLGLFGL
+312 GLALVGL
-319 AFTRFDVAEASE
+319 AFTRFDVVGADD

-355 LALLAAAAAV
+355 SALLAAAAAV
-365 AGALTP
+365 AGALAP
-371 VLKANGETPVPE
+371 VLKANGPTPVPE
-383 TPSRWLLL
+383 TPARWLLL
-391 GAAVVLAVPA
+391 GAAVMLAVPA
-401 VFVFVPRLSAFVRGV
+401 LCVFVPRLSAFARGV

-450 VDLPLPLPDKVGYS
+450 VALPMPLPDKVGFS

-476 ALAAVAALAAVITGV
+476 VLAAVAALAAVITGV
-491 VERDDSD
+491 VERDVADEAAD
-498 DGGMDEPRAN
+498 TDDEPDSGLDGSGAN
-508 SAVLTPVV
+508 GTVLTPVV

-527 TPVFTAPGYTAPGL
+527 TPVFTAPGYRAPGL
-541 WSDFG
+541 WSNFG
-546 AASWGLLGALAVVLG
+546 AASWGLLGALAVLLG

-568 SRPIAAAAALAGAAL
+568 SRPVAAASALAGAAL
-583 VLGLRAAELP
+583 LLGLRAAELP

-599 DGSSAGIGFWLALGA
+599 DGSSAGIGFWLALAGA
-614 AVVSLVAA
+614 LVSLVAA
-622 GMAVAGSRRSE
+622 GMAVVSARRTG

>member
-1 MPVRP
+1 M
-6 AIPLLAGLG
+6 
-15 GPGLLASPSMTSRSR
+15 
-30 HPDDNSAGQAVPG
+30 
-43 TASAELLRSEPGAR
+43 
-57 PRALVLSAGLVSAGA
+57 SAGA
-72 VALAAGA
+72 VALAVGA
-79 LMPVVRGG
+79 LLPVIQGG

-100 ALAPAVAVLYAVST
+100 ALAPAAAVLYALVT
-114 GRPGLTAGLVLG
+114 GRSGLAAGLVLG

-177 LTLAAGAFAAGTAR
+177 LTLAAGAFAAGAAR
-191 DEAELAGELDGHRRW
+191 DEAELAGELDGRRRW

-213 GVAGGIGLLLAPLGS
+213 GVAGGVGLLLAPFGS

-254 LLPLTVLV
+254 LLPLTALV
-262 AVSSPSAGV
+262 AVSSPSAEV

-281 AALAVGVPPVVAGLV
+281 AALAVGFPPVIAGLV

-305 SVLVTVA
+305 SVVVTVA
-312 GLGLFGL
+312 GLALVGL
-319 AFTRFDVAEASE
+319 AFTRFDVAETDE
-331 AVTGDLAGEARLPGL
+331 AVTGDLAGEVRLPGL

-355 LALLAAAAAV
+355 LALLAALAAT
-365 AGALTP
+365 AGALAP
-371 VLKANGETPVPE
+371 VLKANGPTPVPE
-383 TPSRWLLL
+383 TPVRWLLL

-401 VFVFVPRLSAFVRGV
+401 LFVFVPRLSAFARGV

-450 VDLPLPLPDKVGYS
+450 VDLPVPLPDKVGYS
-464 AGPGVTWTFVAL
+464 AGPGVTWTFIAL
-476 ALAAVAALAAVITGV
+476 VLAAVAALAAVITGV
-491 VERDDSD
+491 VERDVSD
-498 DGGMDEPRAN
+498 DADDADDADDNAELDTGLDGTRASGN
-508 SAVLTPVV
+508 VLTPLV

-541 WSDFG
+541 WSHFG

-561 LYALVVR
+561 LYALVPR

-599 DGSSAGIGFWLALGA
+599 DGSSAGIGFWLALGG
-614 AVVSLVAA
+614 AVATLVTA
-622 GMAVAGSRRSE
+622 GMAVAGSRRAG

>member
-1 MPVRP
+1 
-6 AIPLLAGLG
+6 
-15 GPGLLASPSMTSRSR
+15 MTSRSR
-30 HPDDNSAGQAVPG
+30 HPGDSAGQAVSG
-43 TASAELLRSEPGAR
+43 TASAELLRSEPGSR
-57 PRALVLSAGLVSAGA
+57 PRALLLSAGSVSAGA
-72 VALAAGA
+72 VALAVGA
-79 LMPVVRGG
+79 LLPVIQGG

-100 ALAPAVAVLYAVST
+100 ALAPAAAVLYALVT
-114 GRPGLTAGLVLG
+114 GRSGLAAGLVLG

-177 LTLAAGAFAAGTAR
+177 LTLAAGAFAAGAAR
-191 DEAELAGELDGHRRW
+191 DEAELAGELDGRRRW

-213 GVAGGIGLLLAPLGS
+213 GVAGGVGLLLAPFGS

-254 LLPLTVLV
+254 LLPLTALV
-262 AVSSPSAGV
+262 AVSSPSAEV

-281 AALAVGVPPVVAGLV
+281 AALAVGFPPVIAGLV

-305 SVLVTVA
+305 SVVVTVA
-312 GLGLFGL
+312 GLALVGL
-319 AFTRFDVAEASE
+319 AFTRFDVAETDE
-331 AVTGDLAGEARLPGL
+331 AVTGDLAGEVRLPGL

-355 LALLAAAAAV
+355 LALLAALAAT
-365 AGALTP
+365 AGALAP
-371 VLKANGETPVPE
+371 VLKANGPTPVPE
-383 TPSRWLLL
+383 TPVRWLLL

-401 VFVFVPRLSAFVRGV
+401 LFVFVPRLSAFARGV

-450 VDLPLPLPDKVGYS
+450 VDLPVPLPDKVGYS
-464 AGPGVTWTFVAL
+464 AGPGVTWTFIAL
-476 ALAAVAALAAVITGV
+476 VLAAVAALAAVITGV
-491 VERDDSD
+491 VERDVSD
-498 DGGMDEPRAN
+498 DADDADDADDNAELDTGLDGTRASGN
-508 SAVLTPVV
+508 VLTPLV

-541 WSDFG
+541 WSHFG

-561 LYALVVR
+561 LYALVPR

-599 DGSSAGIGFWLALGA
+599 DGSSAGIGFWLALGG
-614 AVVSLVAA
+614 AVATLVTA
-622 GMAVAGSRRSE
+622 GMAVAGSRRAG

>member
-1 MPVRP
+1 
-6 AIPLLAGLG
+6 
-15 GPGLLASPSMTSRSR
+15 MTSRSR
-30 HPDDNSAGQAVPG
+30 HPGDESAVTSAPADSTGQAVPG
-43 TASAELLRSEPGAR
+43 TASAEPFRSEPGAR
-57 PRALVLSAGLVSAGA
+57 PRALLLSAGLVSAGA
-72 VALAAGA
+72 VALAVGA
-79 LMPVVRGG
+79 LLPAVRGG
-87 SPGFTAAPLLVVL
+87 SPGFAAGPLLVVL
-100 ALAPAVAVLYAVST
+100 ALAPAVAVVYALVT

-171 LVAGHL
+171 LVGGHL

-191 DEAELAGELDGHRRW
+191 DEAELAGELDGRRRW

-213 GVAGGIGLLLAPLGS
+213 GVVGGIGLLLAPLGS

-281 AALAVGVPPVVAGLV
+281 AALAVGVPPVAAGLV

-312 GLGLFGL
+312 GLALLGL
-319 AFTRFDVAEASE
+319 AFTRFDVEEAGE
-331 AVTGDLAGEARLPGL
+331 AATGDLAGEARLPGL

-371 VLKANGETPVPE
+371 VLKANGPTPVPE
-383 TPSRWLLL
+383 TPARWLLL
-391 GAAVVLAVPA
+391 GAAVALAVPA
-401 VFVFVPRLSAFVRGV
+401 LFVFVPRLSPFARGV
-416 VAATWAGVVLAGAA
+416 VAATWAGVVLAGAG

-450 VDLPLPLPDKVGYS
+450 VDLPLPSPDKVGYS

-491 VERDDSD
+491 VERDVTD
-498 DGGMDEPRAN
+498 DAAMDTGLDGSRAN
-508 SAVLTPVV
+508 GTVLSPVV

-527 TPVFTAPGYTAPGL
+527 TPVFIAPGYTAPGL

-599 DGSSAGIGFWLALGA
+599 EGASAGIGFWLALGA
-614 AVVSLVAA
+614 AVVSLVA
-622 GMAVAGSRRSE
+622 GVMAVAGSRRSG

>member
-1 MPVRP
+1 
-6 AIPLLAGLG
+6 
-15 GPGLLASPSMTSRSR
+15 MTSRSR
-30 HPDDNSAGQAVPG
+30 HPGETAGQAVPG

-57 PRALVLSAGLVSAGA
+57 PRALLLSAGLVSAGA
-72 VALAAGA
+72 VALAVGA
-79 LMPVVRGG
+79 LMPAVRGG
-87 SPGFTAAPLLVVL
+87 SPGFAAGPLLVVL
-100 ALAPAVAVLYAVST
+100 ALAPAVAVLYAVLT
-114 GRPGLTAGLVLG
+114 GRPGLGAGLVLG

-145 SLAARPELFLAD
+145 SVASRPELFLAD
-157 RLLALPPA
+157 RLLTLPPP

-191 DEAELAGELDGHRRW
+191 DEAELAGALDGRRRW

-213 GVAGGIGLLLAPLGS
+213 GVVGGVGLLLAPIGS

-254 LLPLTVLV
+254 MLPLTVLV

-281 AALAVGVPPVVAGLV
+281 AALAVGVPPVAAGLV

-305 SVLVTVA
+305 SVLVTIA
-312 GLGLFGL
+312 GLALIGL
-319 AFTRFDVAEASE
+319 AFTRFDVAEAE
-331 AVTGDLAGEARLPGL
+331 ETVTGDLAGEARLPGL
-346 FWWRLATGG
+346 FWWRLTTGG

-371 VLKANGETPVPE
+371 VLKANGPTPMPE

-401 VFVFVPRLSAFVRGV
+401 LFVFVPRLSAFARGV
-416 VAATWAGVVLAGAA
+416 VAVTWSGVVLAAAA

-441 KAVDPALFG
+441 KAVDPASFG
-450 VDLPLPLPDKVGYS
+450 VDLPLPLPDKGGFS
-464 AGPGVTWTFVAL
+464 AAQGVTWTFIAL

-491 VERDDSD
+491 VERDVTDEAADTADTD
-498 DGGMDEPRAN
+498 DTADAGLAGSRADG
-508 SAVLTPVV
+508 AVLTPVV

-527 TPVFTAPGYTAPGL
+527 TPVFSAPGYTAPGL

-546 AASWGLLGALAVVLG
+546 AASWGLLGVLAVVLG
-561 LYALVVR
+561 LCTLVPR
-568 SRPIAAAAALAGAAL
+568 SRPVAAAAALAGAAL

-599 DGSSAGIGFWLALGA
+599 EGSSAGIGFWLALGA

-622 GMAVAGSRRSE
+622 GMAVAGSRRSA

>member
-1 MPVRP
+1 
-6 AIPLLAGLG
+6 
-15 GPGLLASPSMTSRSR
+15 MTSRSR
-30 HPDDNSAGQAVPG
+30 HPGDSAGQAVPG
-43 TASAELLRSEPGAR
+43 TASAELLRSEPGSR
-57 PRALVLSAGLVSAGA
+57 PRALLLSAGLVSAGA

-79 LMPVVRGG
+79 LLPVIQGG

-100 ALAPAVAVLYAVST
+100 ALAPAAAVLYAVVT
-114 GRPGLTAGLVLG
+114 GRSGLAAGLVLG

-177 LTLAAGAFAAGTAR
+177 LTLAAGAFAAGAAR
-191 DEAELAGELDGHRRW
+191 DEAELAGELDGRRRW

-213 GVAGGIGLLLAPLGS
+213 GVAGGVGLLLAPFGS

-244 AMAGYLLLAA
+244 ALAGYLLLAA
-254 LLPLTVLV
+254 LLPLTALV
-262 AVSSPSAGV
+262 AVSSPSAEV

-281 AALAVGVPPVVAGLV
+281 AALAVGVPPVIAGLV

-305 SVLVTVA
+305 SVVVTVA
-312 GLGLFGL
+312 GLALVGL
-319 AFTRFDVAEASE
+319 AFTRFDVAEAGE
-331 AVTGDLAGEARLPGL
+331 AVTGDMAGEAKLPGL

-355 LALLAAAAAV
+355 LALLAAAAAT
-365 AGALTP
+365 AGALAP
-371 VLKANGETPVPE
+371 VLKANGPAPAPE
-383 TPSRWLLL
+383 TPARWLLL

-401 VFVFVPRLSAFVRGV
+401 LFVFVPRLSAFARGV

-450 VDLPLPLPDKVGYS
+450 VDLPVPLPDKVGFS
-464 AGPGVTWTFVAL
+464 AGPGVTWTFIAL
-476 ALAAVAALAAVITGV
+476 VLAAVAALAAVITGV
-491 VERDDSD
+491 VERDVSD
-498 DGGMDEPRAN
+498 DDNAELDTGLDGTRAGGN
-508 SAVLTPVV
+508 VLTPLV

-561 LYALVVR
+561 LYALVPR
-568 SRPIAAAAALAGAAL
+568 SRPAAAASALAGAAL

-599 DGSSAGIGFWLALGA
+599 DGSSAGIGFWLALAG
-614 AVVSLVAA
+614 AVVTLVTA
-622 GMAVAGSRRSE
+622 GMAVAGARRAG

>member
-1 MPVRP
+1 M
-6 AIPLLAGLG
+6 
-15 GPGLLASPSMTSRSR
+15 
-30 HPDDNSAGQAVPG
+30 
-43 TASAELLRSEPGAR
+43 
-57 PRALVLSAGLVSAGA
+57 SAGA

-79 LMPVVRGG
+79 LLPVIQGG

-100 ALAPAVAVLYAVST
+100 ALAPAAAVLYAVVT
-114 GRPGLTAGLVLG
+114 GRSGLTAGLVLG

-177 LTLAAGAFAAGTAR
+177 LTLAAGAFAAGAAR
-191 DEAELAGELDGHRRW
+191 DEAELAGELDGRRRW

-213 GVAGGIGLLLAPLGS
+213 GVAGGVGLLLAPLGS

-281 AALAVGVPPVVAGLV
+281 AALAVGVPPVIAGLV

-305 SVLVTVA
+305 SVVVTVA
-312 GLGLFGL
+312 GLALVGL
-319 AFTRFDVAEASE
+319 AFTRFDVAEAGE
-331 AVTGDLAGEARLPGL
+331 AVTGDLAGEAKLPGL

-355 LALLAAAAAV
+355 LALLAATAAV
-365 AGALTP
+365 AGALAP
-371 VLKANGETPVPE
+371 VLKANGPTPVPE
-383 TPSRWLLL
+383 TPARWLLL

-401 VFVFVPRLSAFVRGV
+401 LFVFVPRLSAFARGV

-450 VDLPLPLPDKVGYS
+450 VDLPVPLPDKVGFS
-464 AGPGVTWTFVAL
+464 AGPGVTWTFIAL
-476 ALAAVAALAAVITGV
+476 VLAAVAALAAVITGV
-491 VERDDSD
+491 VERDVSD
-498 DGGMDEPRAN
+498 DDAELDTGLDGTRASGN
-508 SAVLTPVV
+508 VLTPLV

-527 TPVFTAPGYTAPGL
+527 TPVFTAPGYAAPGL

-561 LYALVVR
+561 LYALVPR
-568 SRPIAAAAALAGAAL
+568 SRPAAAASALAGAAL

-599 DGSSAGIGFWLALGA
+599 DGSSAGIGFWLALGG
-614 AVVSLVAA
+614 AVVTLVTA
-622 GMAVAGSRRSE
+622 GMAVAGSRRAG

>member
-1 MPVRP
+1 
-6 AIPLLAGLG
+6 
-15 GPGLLASPSMTSRSR
+15 MTSRSR
-30 HPDDNSAGQAVPG
+30 QPGEESAEPAESAGQAAPG
-43 TASAELLRSEPGAR
+43 TVSAELLRNEPGAR
-57 PRALVLSAGLVSAGA
+57 PRALGLSAGLVSAGA

-79 LMPVVRGG
+79 LIPVVRDG
-87 SPGFTAAPLLVVL
+87 SPGFTAGPLLVVL
-100 ALAPAVAVLYAVST
+100 ALAPAAAVLYAVAT
-114 GRPGLTAGLVLG
+114 GRPGLAAGLVLG

-145 SLAARPELFLAD
+145 SLASRPELFLAD
-157 RLLALPPA
+157 RLLAMPQA
-165 GPGLWP
+165 GLGLWA

-177 LTLAAGAFAAGTAR
+177 LTLAAGVFAAGTAR
-191 DEAELAGELDGHRRW
+191 DESELAGALDGQRRW

-213 GVAGGIGLLLAPLGS
+213 AVAGGIGLLLPPLSS

-238 FEGPTV
+238 FEAPTV

-254 LLPLTVLV
+254 VLPFTVLV

-271 GKGGFAGAGL
+271 GKGGFAGAAL
-281 AALAVGVPPVVAGLV
+281 AVLAVGVPPVVAGLV

-305 SVLVTVA
+305 SVVVAIA
-312 GLGLFGL
+312 GLALLGL
-319 AFTRFDVAEASE
+319 AFTRFDVAEGGESA
-331 AVTGDLAGEARLPGL
+331 TGDLAGEAKLPGL

-355 LALLAAAAAV
+355 LALLAAGAAV
-365 AGALTP
+365 AGALTS
-371 VLKANGETPVPE
+371 VLKANGATPVPE

-391 GAAVVLAVPA
+391 GAAAALAVPGL
-401 VFVFVPRLSAFVRGV
+401 FVFVPRLSAFARGV
-416 VAATWAGVVLAGAA
+416 VAATWSGVVLAGAA

-441 KAVDPALFG
+441 KAVDPAQFG
-450 VDLPLPLPDKVGYS
+450 VDLPLPDKVGFS
-464 AGPGVTWTFVAL
+464 AGPGVTWTFIAL
-476 ALAAVAALAAVITGV
+476 VLAAVAALAAVVTGV
-491 VERDDSD
+491 VERDDNDATAED
-498 DGGMDEPRAN
+498 DAGMDGTPAN
-508 SAVLTPVV
+508 GTVLTPVV

-568 SRPIAAAAALAGAAL
+568 SRPVAAASALSGAAL

-599 DGSSAGIGFWLALGA
+599 EGASAGAGFWLALSA
-614 AVVSLVAA
+614 AVVSLAAA
-622 GMAVAGSRRSE
+622 GMAVTGSRRSE